1 MVTTYSMVKFDH
13 DFLPKHPIKST
24 SVLQIR
30 NIYRILKLGSSS
42 GSYDIFQKVFRR
54 VKKHHNNPFSLSVWM
69 NCYLIWNLESDFAI
83 QIWQPCYWYDI
94 IRRLIRIW
102 FIWSIFLKF
111 IKGSF
116 CYNWRFSAPSPSL

>member
-42 GSYDIFQKVFRR
+42 RSYDIFQKVFRR
-54 VKKHHNNPFSLSVWM
+54 VKKHHNNPFSLSVWTELLFDM
-69 NCYLIWNLESDFAI
+69 ESGVWFCYSDMIAMLLIWH
-83 QIWQPCYWYDI
+83 
-94 IRRLIRIW
+94 
-102 FIWSIFLKF
+102 
-111 IKGSF
+111 
-116 CYNWRFSAPSPSL
+116 